1 MKMQNSKC
9 KIQNFGTLRVD
20 CIMRNAKCEMKLP
33 VVRGQVPVEERWRV
47 DCKLS

>member
-20 CIMRNAKCEMKLP
+20 YIMRNAKCEMRNE
-33 VVRGQVPVEERWRV
+33 VARGQGAGA
-47 DCKLS
+47 S